1 MEPKAGLTLENFRE
15 VINSY
20 DRAKWEPMLA
30 LILEIER
37 TRDFGRLAGGE
48 QVAENVSMEMY
59 YVPREV
65 VLKFTE
71 IAYEMPVIFD
81 FDWMSWG
88 EGSRIAMDENFDF
101 DTIDIPEKCKLITA
115 FVRNDRFCE
124 GFLIARFRS
133 GQVLRILRSI
143 ERQVRD

>member
-1 MEPKAGLTLENFRE
+1 MASEARLTPENFRE

-30 LILEIER
+30 LIPEIER
-37 TRDFGRLAGGE
+37 TREFGRIAGGE
-48 QVAENVSMEMY
+48 QVGENVSMEMY
-59 YVPREV
+59 YVPDQV
-65 VLKFTE
+65 VRKFTE

-101 DTIDIPEKCKLITA
+101 DMIDIPEKCKLITA

-124 GFLIARFRS
+124 GYLIGRFRA